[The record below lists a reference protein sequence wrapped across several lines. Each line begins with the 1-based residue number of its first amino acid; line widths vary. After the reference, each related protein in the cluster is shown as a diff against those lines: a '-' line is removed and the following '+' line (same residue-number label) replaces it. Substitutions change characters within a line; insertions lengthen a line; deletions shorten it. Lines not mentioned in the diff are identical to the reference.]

1 MNKKGVQVLLVI
13 SMFIVFSVLL
23 SVFVSAET
31 LTYRGNTVTWD
42 NFKFPTEAYAA
53 NGPGFKTSWSFCA
66 TNTNHAHCKIN
77 GSYDLGA
84 VFVTQDANFV
94 AWKIVAPNLT
104 GARFCNSSDTV
115 ANLNLY
121 NATISIEFD
130 SDSNLNTGCNSY
142 SGGGCP
148 GFPGSEYRIKL
159 NSTGNGN
166 VSQINNTNNGFVQN
180 ETIVLMVNRSIA
192 GANCSIPTTI
202 LMAVNKSYIKNLT
215 GLSFQ
220 VEVKDEAS
228 GSTIRDILGGFSGGA
243 FEDKVFMN
251 KTTFDP
257 KFFTQGCMGFSNAT
271 ACINN
276 SVGTKC
282 KWDSD
287 FNKCWPDMFGETSGS
302 SAYSCSD
309 MCGACNNQTD
319 CTAQTECQWNAN
331 IFNPKRGTKGACI
344 EDGNKVDLFSSMG
357 DKNCDE
363 DCDACMTNYTCT
375 NSKVTD
381 SLGLGGAGCKWVR
394 DQIIGDT
401 WCDNSAYDET
411 ELTCSAFNMDRCFTQ
426 ADCTGVGGTWD
437 STDLYC
443 KPAGEICYNGKD
455 DDADNLID
463 CQDTSCYAIA
473 DNCGGGEDTLTS
485 GRGDK
490 AMDPMD
496 MMKEDM
502 MGNMV
507 SAPTEIGTESSET
520 SQFANNNSV
529 IDIQDFAI
537 ADMFEAFGFGI
548 GARNFSPSSYC
559 NTTNGGKHGGV
570 YYYLIDVDN
579 NQTTGCTANISG
591 TNYEGFDYKFVYKIN
606 GTNSTGQN
614 YLETIK
620 SYRCLNSSTTNFGLF
635 PYIVFSPP
643 SQSSE
648 QAGYLQCTQANAV
661 ILAIPKSELANPK
674 TTMRISVATG
684 EAYSTGQHVDLS
696 LANDTLLNMYY
707 KPGTIDFKP
716 KDCFSNPTS
725 CGSKFSIIGG
735 GKFMPFQDCMNNA
748 DTDGN
753 GYAGCADPFCTNFPK
768 CLTSSSRYNLS
779 NDHTAPTVISNA
791 VETFRDFAF
800 IHWITDEP
808 SNGTVKF
815 YNTDSNCRTLN
826 VSKVDDS
833 PFAYDKYRTFHGM
846 PFNSGIW
853 GFSLLSSTTYYYKL
867 DGCDEATNCAVSSC
881 LNFSTSAVGVTNKV
895 PLKFTLDNTTTNPL
909 LNLTGVKI
917 DNGTHNITLSSDTLT
932 NLSSYTPNATLRFDS
947 PANWS
952 IALEGVDLAKTL
964 SANLSGGFNIT
975 NTSDK
980 TYVGLSSS
988 KWQELAQSLGADT
1001 ILLTIPIGSDSLLKC
1016 DEDNLSN
1023 CRNITNLA
1031 NLTDGGMGYRNTT
1044 WRVPASLGFS
1054 TYYGSGSSGSSSS
1067 SSSSGGGGGGKKTTT
1082 VTTVEEE
1089 ETTVAEESTE
1099 ESEEASTEES
1109 TSASEEPVVVVE
1121 EETTESE
1128 QQATTE
1134 TASVTE
1140 ETTTEEEVGL
1150 AGKAFS
1156 ALFKTQKGKSA
1167 AGLFVVVILISV
1179 LVYFAG
1185 KKKRE

>member
-1 MNKKGVQVLLVI
+1 MNKKGMLVLLVI
-13 SMFIVFSVLL
+13 SMFVVL
-23 SVFVSAET
+23 SAFVSAET
-31 LTYRGNTVTWD
+31 LTYRGNTITWD
-42 NFKFPTEAYAA
+42 NFKFPTESYAA
-53 NGPGFKTSWSFCA
+53 NGPGFKASFSFCYSNPLNA
-66 TNTNHAHCKIN
+66 QCKIN

-84 VFVTQDANFV
+84 VFVTQDSNFI
-94 AWKIVAPNLT
+94 AWKIIAPNLT
-104 GARFCNSSDTV
+104 GARFCNSSESTT
-115 ANLNLY
+115 NPQLY
-121 NATISIEFD
+121 NSTISIEFD
-130 SDSNLNTGCNSY
+130 ADSSMTTGCNSY
-142 SGGGCP
+142 GGGGCA

-159 NSTGNGN
+159 NSTGSGN
-166 VSQINNTNNGFVQN
+166 VSQINNLNTAFVQN
-180 ETIVLMVNRSIA
+180 ETIVVMVNRSIA
-192 GANCSIPTTI
+192 GANCSLNPTII
-202 LMAVNKSYIKNLT
+202 LLAVNKTYIRNLT

-220 VEVKDEAS
+220 IEVKDES
-228 GSTIRDILGGFSGGA
+228 GGSPREVLGGFSGGA
-243 FEDKVFMN
+243 FDDKVFKN
-251 KTTFDP
+251 TTTYDP
-257 KFFTQGCMGFSNAT
+257 KFFTQGCMDFTNSS
-271 ACINN
+271 ACVNN
-276 SVGTKC
+276 TVGTKC

-331 IFNPKRGTKGACI
+331 MFNPKRGSKGVCY
-344 EDGNKVDLFSSMG
+344 ENENMVDLFSSMG
-357 DKNCDE
+357 GKNCDE
-363 DCDACMTNYTCT
+363 DCGACMTNYTCT

-381 SLGLGGAGCKWVR
+381 SLGLGGAGCKWIR
-394 DQIIGDT
+394 DSVIGDT
-401 WCDNSAYDET
+401 WCETSAFDET
-411 ELTCSAFNMDRCFTQ
+411 EFTCSASNMDRCFTS

-443 KPAGEICYNGKD
+443 KPTGEICYNGKD
-455 DDADNLID
+455 DDDDNLID
-463 CQDTSCYAIA
+463 CKDTSCYAIA
-473 DNCGGGEDTLTS
+473 DNCGGGEDTLTG

-507 SAPTEIGTESSET
+507 SAPTIIGTESSEA
-520 SQFANNNSV
+520 SQFTNNNSV
-529 IDIQDFAI
+529 IDIQGFGI
-537 ADMFEAFGFGI
+537 GDMFEAFGFGI
-548 GARNFSPSSYC
+548 GVRNFSPSSYC
-559 NTTNGGKHGGV
+559 NTTNGGKQQGV

-579 NQTTGCTANISG
+579 NETTGCTANISG
-591 TNYEGFDYKFVYKIN
+591 TNYNGFDYKFVYKIN
-606 GTNSTGQN
+606 STNSTGQN

-635 PYIVFSPP
+635 PYIIFSPP
-643 SQSSE
+643 SQSGE
-648 QAGYLQCTQANAV
+648 QEGYMQCSLASAA
-661 ILAIPKSELANPK
+661 ILAIEKSELANPK
-674 TTMRISVATG
+674 TTMRFSVATG

-753 GYAGCADPFCTNFPK
+753 GYAGCADPFCVNFPK
-768 CLTSSSRYNLS
+768 CISSSTRYNLS

-808 SNGTVKF
+808 SNGTIKF
-815 YNTDSNCRTLN
+815 YNTDSNCNTLN
-826 VSKVDDS
+826 ISKVDES

-853 GFSLLSSTTYYYKL
+853 NFSLVASKNYYYKL
-867 DGCDEATNCAVSSC
+867 ESCDEATNCAVSSC
-881 LNFSTSAVGVTNKV
+881 LNFSTSAAGVSNAV
-895 PLKFTLDNTTTNPL
+895 PLKFTLDNSTTNPL

-917 DNGTHNITLSSDTLT
+917 DNGTHNITFSSGTLS
-932 NLSSYTPNATLRFDS
+932 NLSSYTPNATLRFES

-975 NTSDK
+975 NASDK

-1001 ILLTIPIGSDSLLKC
+1001 ISLTIPVGSDSLLKC

-1023 CRNITNLA
+1023 CRNVTNLA

-1054 TYYGSGSSGSSSS
+1054 TYYGSGSSSSSSS
-1067 SSSSGGGGGGKKTTT
+1067 SSSSGGSKKTTT
-1082 VTTVEEE
+1082 TTPVAEEE
-1089 ETTVAEESTE
+1089 ETVAEPAAEEETSTETEEEPIVTIEEESTI
-1099 ESEEASTEES
+1099 SEE
-1109 TSASEEPVVVVE
+1109 
-1121 EETTESE
+1121 
-1128 QQATTE
+1128 QATSE
-1134 TASVTE
+1134 TSTVTE
-1140 ETTTEEEVGL
+1140 EAEEEEAGL

-1156 ALFKTQKGKSA
+1156 ALFSTQKGKSA

-1179 LVYFAG
+1179 LVYFTRKN
-1185 KKKRE
+1185 KKE